1 MTGRWSRFEQ
11 PPAPD
16 SAGTA
21 LVIVGAEAGES
32 NRPGLLSI
40 GAVILGALVVRH
52 MVKK

>member
-16 SAGTA
+16 GAGTA
-21 LVIVGAEAGES
+21 LVIVGGEGES
-32 NRPGLLSI
+32 NKPGLLSI
-40 GAVILGALVVRH
+40 GAVILGVLVVRH